1 MMSIYRFSSFFDEI
15 YWMVQWNPRNSEVH
29 VFSNFVHFHKS
40 NAHENCRKM
49 TIIEKWIFLQ
59 RSIVL
64 VEIRI
69 VLCSS
74 SKKVCSLHISTRS
87 IDWRNKNWFSCF
99 SRFYVRSLYVTFS
112 QKMMKLEGRILLC
125 HLIDRVEIWRKS
137 IYTHHWIDYWK
148 KFTKFWNIATVSSLV
163 AILKM
168 FISLLLFEIND
179 EYI

>member
-1 MMSIYRFSSFFDEI
+1 MGCKWPHDRQCTAQRSLFIGGDGITIGSILPPVRIKSTSGYPLWSKSS
-15 YWMVQWNPRNSEVH
+15 M
-29 VFSNFVHFHKS
+29 
-40 NAHENCRKM
+40 ENHL
-49 TIIEKWIFLQ
+49 IFLIQ
-59 RSIVL
+59 R
-64 VEIRI
+64 
-69 VLCSS
+69 
-74 SKKVCSLHISTRS
+74 KKKHYGWKTAFKKHYGCTAFLR
-87 IDWRNKNWFSCF
+87 F
-99 SRFYVRSLYVTFS
+99 SRFLPKGTIRDIHP
-112 QKMMKLEGRILLC
+112 KMMKLEGRILLC